1 MGSNRE
7 MTEIEENNNTD
18 RKKLRSEMKKI
29 IEEAV
34 KRDLKTENTSKTS
47 KNVNWFKNCPITDP
61 TLTNY
66 NLILPWA
73 I

>member
-34 KRDLKTENTSKTS
+34 KRDLNTEKTS
-47 KNVNWFKNCPITDP
+47 KKE
-61 TLTNY
+61 
-66 NLILPWA
+66 
-73 I
+73 